1 MRDGLKSWLNI
12 WINDMS
18 KLFAIIATILVI
30 TVLIVE
36 YGKYVSDNQAEVAI
50 EQERTKQ
57 LNEVQQ
63 QTLDA
68 YLLGKYSE

>member
-1 MRDGLKSWLNI
+1 
-12 WINDMS
+12 MS
-18 KLFAIIATILVI
+18 KLFAIIATILVV
-30 TVLIVE
+30 TVLLVE
-36 YGKYVSDNQAEVAI
+36 YGKYVSDNQAEIAI

>member
-1 MRDGLKSWLNI
+1 
-12 WINDMS
+12 MS
-18 KLFAIIATILVI
+18 KLFAIIATILVV

-36 YGKYVSDNQAEVAI
+36 HDKYVSDNQTKIAI

-63 QTLDA
+63 QIIDA
-68 YLLGKYSE
+68 YLAGKYSE

>member
-1 MRDGLKSWLNI
+1 
-12 WINDMS
+12 MS
-18 KLFAIIATILVI
+18 KLFVIIATILVI

-36 YGKYVSDNQAEVAI
+36 YDKHVSDNQTKLAI

-63 QTLDA
+63 QTIDA
-68 YLLGKYSE
+68 YLAGKYSE

>member
-1 MRDGLKSWLNI
+1 MG
-12 WINDMS
+12 
-18 KLFAIIATILVI
+18 KLFAIIATILVV

-36 YGKYVSDNQAEVAI
+36 YSKYVSDNQTKIAI

-63 QTLDA
+63 QTNDA
-68 YLLGKYSE
+68 YLAGKYSE

>member
-1 MRDGLKSWLNI
+1 
-12 WINDMS
+12 MS
-18 KLFAIIATILVI
+18 KLFAIIATILVV

-36 YGKYVSDNQAEVAI
+36 YGKYVSDNQTKIAI

-63 QTLDA
+63 QTIDTCIA
-68 YLLGKYSE
+68 GKYSE

>member
-1 MRDGLKSWLNI
+1 
-12 WINDMS
+12 MS
-18 KLFAIIATILVI
+18 KLFAIIATILVA

-36 YGKYVSDNQAEVAI
+36 YGKYVSDNQTKIAI

-63 QTLDA
+63 QTIVA
-68 YLLGKYSE
+68 YLVGKYSE

>member
-1 MRDGLKSWLNI
+1 MG
-12 WINDMS
+12 
-18 KLFAIIATILVI
+18 KLFIIIATILFAI
-30 TVLIVE
+30 VLIIE
-36 YGKYVSDNQAEVAI
+36 YGKYVSDNQTKIAI

-68 YLLGKYSE
+68 YLVGKYSE

>member
-1 MRDGLKSWLNI
+1 
-12 WINDMS
+12 MS
-18 KLFAIIATILVI
+18 KLFAIIATILVV

-36 YGKYVSDNQAEVAI
+36 YGKYVSDNQTKIAI
-50 EQERTKQ
+50 EQERTEQ

-63 QTLDA
+63 QTIDA

>member
-1 MRDGLKSWLNI
+1 
-12 WINDMS
+12 MS
-18 KLFAIIATILVI
+18 KLFIIIATILVAI
-30 TVLIVE
+30 VLIIE
-36 YGKYVSDNQAEVAI
+36 YGKYVSDNQTKIAI

-68 YLLGKYSE
+68 YLVGKYSE

>member
-1 MRDGLKSWLNI
+1 
-12 WINDMS
+12 MS
-18 KLFAIIATILVI
+18 KLFVIIATVLVI

-36 YGKYVSDNQAEVAI
+36 YDKHVSDNQTKLAI

-63 QTLDA
+63 QTIDA
-68 YLLGKYSE
+68 YLAGKYSE

>member
-1 MRDGLKSWLNI
+1 
-12 WINDMS
+12 MS
-18 KLFAIIATILVI
+18 KLFAIIATILVV

-36 YGKYVSDNQAEVAI
+36 YGKYVSDNQTKIAI

-63 QTLDA
+63 QTIVA
-68 YLLGKYSE
+68 YLVGKYSE

>member
-1 MRDGLKSWLNI
+1 
-12 WINDMS
+12 MS
-18 KLFAIIATILVI
+18 KLFAIIATILVV

-36 YGKYVSDNQAEVAI
+36 YGKYASDNQTKIAI

-63 QTLDA
+63 QTIDA
-68 YLLGKYSE
+68 YLAGKYSK

>member
-1 MRDGLKSWLNI
+1 
-12 WINDMS
+12 MS
-18 KLFAIIATILVI
+18 KLLAIIATILVV

-36 YGKYVSDNQAEVAI
+36 YGKYASDNQTKIAI

-63 QTLDA
+63 QTIDA
-68 YLLGKYSE
+68 YLAGKYSE

>member
-1 MRDGLKSWLNI
+1 MG
-12 WINDMS
+12 
-18 KLFAIIATILVI
+18 KLFTIIATILVV

-36 YGKYVSDNQAEVAI
+36 YDKHVSDNQTKIAI

-63 QTLDA
+63 QTIDA
-68 YLLGKYSE
+68 YLAGKYSE

>member
-1 MRDGLKSWLNI
+1 
-12 WINDMS
+12 MS
-18 KLFAIIATILVI
+18 KLFAIIATILVV

-36 YGKYVSDNQAEVAI
+36 YGKYVSDNQTKIAI

-63 QTLDA
+63 QIIDA
-68 YLLGKYSE
+68 YKYSE

>member
-18 KLFAIIATILVI
+18 KLFAIIATILVV

-36 YGKYVSDNQAEVAI
+36 YGKYVSDNQAEIAI